1 MLRIFASK
9 TEFMADFNPL
19 TIEKITRET
28 AQAVSLTFSVPEE
41 LQKEYIFKA
50 GQYITLKTEINGE
63 EVRRSYSLCSTPKSG
78 ILKVTVKEVEGG
90 TFSILANTKFTVGQ
104 SLMVHPPEG
113 RFVFEPVSSA
123 KNDYAAFAAGSGITP
138 VMAIMKT
145 VLEEEPKSRFVLV
158 YGNKSMD
165 ETIYHKELLEL
176 QLNYG
181 ERLDIEFVYSRT
193 QEPESHFGRIER
205 STVNFVVKNKFKAYD
220 FDRFYLCG
228 PEKMINMV
236 SEVLTE
242 NGMTKDNILFEL
254 FSSDDDGDVN
264 AALDGKS
271 KIKIIV
277 DDEEFDFDMA
287 QDEVILDAALGQG
300 IDAPHS
306 CQGGICA
313 SCIARITSGSA
324 TMRKNQILTDDE
336 VAEGLVLTCQAHP
349 TSASITVDYDEL

>member
-1 MLRIFASK
+1 
-9 TEFMADFNPL
+9 MADFNPL
-19 TIEKITRET
+19 TIDKITRET
-28 AQAVSLTFSVPEE
+28 AQAVSLTFSVPKE
-41 LQKEYIFKA
+41 LQEEYTFKA
-50 GQYITLKTEINGE
+50 GQYITLKSEINGE

-78 ILKVTVKEVEGG
+78 LLKVTVKEVEGG
-90 TFSILANTKFTVGQ
+90 TFSVMANTTFTVGQ
-104 SLMVHPPEG
+104 TLMVHPPEG
-113 RFVFEPVSSA
+113 RFVFEPVPSA

-138 VMAIMKT
+138 VMAIIKT
-145 VLEEEPKSRFVLV
+145 ILEEEPKSRFVLV
-158 YGNKSMD
+158 YGNKSRED
-165 ETIYHKELLEL
+165 TIYHKELIEL

-181 ERLDIEFVYSRT
+181 ARLDIEFVYSRT

-205 STVNFVVKNKFKAYD
+205 STVNYVVKNKFKAYD

-228 PEKMINMV
+228 PEQMINMV

-254 FSSDDDGDVN
+254 FSSDDKGDVN
-264 AALDGKS
+264 ADLDGKS

-277 DDEEFDFDMA
+277 DDEEFDFEMA
-287 QDEVILDAALGQG
+287 QDDVILDAALSQG

>member
-1 MLRIFASK
+1 
-9 TEFMADFNPL
+9 MADFNPL
-19 TIEKITRET
+19 TIDKITRET
-28 AQAVSLTFSVPEE
+28 AQAVSLTFSVPKE
-41 LQKEYIFKA
+41 LQEEYTFKA
-50 GQYITLKTEINGE
+50 GQYITLKSEINGE

-78 ILKVTVKEVEGG
+78 LLKVTVKEVEGG
-90 TFSILANTKFTVGQ
+90 TFSVMANTKFTVGQ
-104 SLMVHPPEG
+104 TLMVHPPEG
-113 RFVFEPVSSA
+113 RFVFEPVPSA

-138 VMAIMKT
+138 VMAIVKT
-145 VLEEEPKSRFVLV
+145 ILEEEPKSRFVLV
-158 YGNKSMD
+158 YGNKSIED
-165 ETIYHKELLEL
+165 TIYYKELIEL

-181 ERLDIEFVYSRT
+181 ARLDIEFIYSRT

-205 STVNFVVKNKFKAYD
+205 STVNYVVKNKFKAYD
-220 FDRFYLCG
+220 FARFYLCG
-228 PEKMINMV
+228 PEQMINMV

-254 FSSDDDGDVN
+254 FSSDDKGDVN
-264 AALDGKS
+264 ADLDGKS

-277 DDEEFDFDMA
+277 DDEEFDFEMA
-287 QDEVILDAALGQG
+287 QDEVILDAALSQG

>member
-1 MLRIFASK
+1 MLRIFAIK
-9 TEFMADFNPL
+9 IQFMADFNPL
-19 TIEKITRET
+19 TIQKITRET

-41 LQKEYIFKA
+41 LQEAYIFKA
-50 GQYITLKTEINGE
+50 GQYISLKSEINGE

-78 ILKVTVKEVEGG
+78 LLKVTVKEVEGG
-90 TFSILANTKFTVGQ
+90 RFSKLANTKFTVGET
-104 SLMVHPPEG
+104 LMVHPPEG
-113 RFVFEPVSSA
+113 RFVFQPVPSA

-138 VMAIMKT
+138 IMAIMKT

-158 YGNKSMD
+158 YGNKSME

-193 QEPESHFGRIER
+193 QEPHSHFGRIER
-205 STVNFVVKNKFKAYD
+205 STVNYVVKNKFKDYD
-220 FDRFYLCG
+220 FDHFYLCG
-228 PEKMINMV
+228 PEQMINMV
-236 SEVLTE
+236 SEVLSE
-242 NGMTKDNILFEL
+242 NGMSKDNILFEL
-254 FSSDDDGDVN
+254 FSSDDNGGVN

-271 KIKIIV
+271 MIKIIV
-277 DDEEFDFDMA
+277 DDEEFNFEMA

-313 SCIARITSGSA
+313 SCIGRITSGSA
-324 TMRKNQILTDDE
+324 TMRKNQILTDGE
-336 VAEGLVLTCQAHP
+336 VAEGLVLTCQAFP